1 MLLNFFSVSCRSY
14 SVPHKTLRVL
24 NLYFIMFNPQT
35 LLKNMKKNQQ
45 LIWAFLISSI
55 KLWKLT
61 YRIKGLST
69 YRVIFSWKGNTKNRK
84 QWNRNT
90 LENAWGPAWG
100 FFGTNWTLLTVA
112 TQKLRNKLRTFKLQN
127 RKSVRTFILK
137 LNSVVFK

>member
-14 SVPHKTLRVL
+14 SVPQKTLRVL
-24 NLYFIMFNPQT
+24 NLHFIMFNPQT

-69 YRVIFSWKGNTKNRK
+69 YRVIFSWKGNAKNRK
-84 QWNRNT
+84 HWNRNT

-112 TQKLRNKLRTFKLQN
+112 TQKISNKLRTFKLQN
-127 RKSVRTFILK
+127 RKKCENIHPKTKFSGF
-137 LNSVVFK
+137 